1 MSDNQ
6 DPNMPLPRYCQLIR
20 SKEAYYRVKK
30 RKERREQPGAE
41 DVQELANQ
49 FYSGY
54 FIPSLESAL

>member
-1 MSDNQ
+1 MF
-6 DPNMPLPRYCQLIR
+6 LRKLGYCQLIR
-20 SKEAYYRVKK
+20 SKEAYYQVKK

-41 DVQELANQ
+41 DGQELADQ